1 MSAAMQTDTDRIAKL
16 EAANEHLRAEVNG
29 YAAECGRLF
38 AEVERLRNALDLIA
52 KDARDAAEGR
62 PI

>member
-1 MSAAMQTDTDRIAKL
+1 MTTATQPDADRIARL
-16 EAANEHLRAEVNG
+16 EADNGRLRDALNG
-29 YAAECGRLF
+29 YDAECHRLTL
-38 AEVERLRNALDLIA
+38 EVERLRDALELIA